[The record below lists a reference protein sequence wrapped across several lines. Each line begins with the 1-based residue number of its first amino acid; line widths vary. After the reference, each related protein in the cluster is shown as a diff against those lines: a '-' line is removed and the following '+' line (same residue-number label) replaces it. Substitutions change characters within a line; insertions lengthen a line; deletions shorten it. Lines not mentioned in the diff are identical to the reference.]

1 MLHDPSAS
9 THVPTELR
17 SAGAASRRPLRG
29 RRALGWLCAAAL
41 AWPPAAAAA
50 SEEPTAG
57 PAEALPDV
65 HDEPEAPPGPTP
77 DQENVQRAMAAFARG
92 SDNYNGARY
101 QEALQ
106 DFLEAA
112 SLYASPDFQYNIGLC
127 YEKLD
132 KAEEAIRAFE
142 TYLKTK
148 KDVPD
153 RANVEDRIRRLRA
166 ELERGPEPEPGP
178 TPTPAPTRD
187 RSRPLVISG
196 AALTAVG
203 AAIAIGGGIGL
214 GVAAKGKSDQLD
226 DIQGGNPDGR
236 TFAQA
241 QQVQDQGKALELGQ
255 IVIAAAGGAVAIV
268 GVALLAVGLSK
279 RKGGGKAKGK
289 RGDAGA
295 SATLVPAWTG
305 RGAGL
310 SLAGR
315 F

>member
-1 MLHDPSAS
+1 M
-9 THVPTELR
+9 
-17 SAGAASRRPLRG
+17 AAI
-29 RRALGWLCAAAL
+29 
-41 AWPPAAAAA
+41 
-50 SEEPTAG
+50 EEPAGG
-57 PAEALPDV
+57 PATELPDV
-65 HDEPEAPPGPTP
+65 HDEPEAPQGPTP
-77 DQENVQRAMAAFARG
+77 DQENVQRAMEAFARG

-101 QEALQ
+101 QEALR

-166 ELERGPEPEPGP
+166 ELERPTEPEPKPGPEPKPP
-178 TPTPAPTRD
+178 RD

-203 AAIAIGGGIGL
+203 AAVALGGGIGL
-214 GVAAKGKSDQLD
+214 GIAAKRKSDELD
-226 DIQGGNPDGR
+226 DIQAGNPQR
-236 TFAQA
+236 QSFAQA
-241 QQVQDQGKALELGQ
+241 QTLQDQGKALELGQ
-255 IVIAAAGGAVAIV
+255 IAIAAAGGAIAIV
-268 GVALLAVGLSK
+268 GVALLAVGLAK
-279 RKGGGKAKGK
+279 RKGKAKGK
-289 RGDAGA
+289 AEAGA
-295 SATLVPAWTG
+295 SASLRPHWSG

-310 SLAGR
+310 SLVGR